1 MMAAMR
7 TLALAALLCL
17 SPLVAA
23 CGDDSPAAG
32 DARVT
37 VVATTTQAADLARA
51 VGGARAEVVGLIPAN
66 ADPHDYEVR
75 PGDAKALAD
84 ADLVIRSGGD
94 VDDWLDSAIEG
105 SGADVSELTL
115 IDHVQT
121 REGGH
126 AHEDEE
132 HAGEEEHAEG
142 EEEHEIDP
150 HWWQDPRNAEAAVAE
165 IERALSSADAEG
177 AATYARNADA
187 YTAKLT
193 ALDRAVAKCVQQIPA
208 AQRKLV
214 TTHDALGY
222 YAARYGLEVVGAVIP
237 SLSTQAQASAGEVDE
252 LVQTIER
259 EHVKAI
265 FAESSV
271 NPDLERLIADQSG
284 ATIGKALWAD
294 TLGPKGSD
302 GDTYLKSIASNTR
315 AIASGLTGGAVS
327 CTLPD

>member
-1 MMAAMR
+1 MR
-7 TLALAALLCL
+7 SLLLAALLCL
-17 SPLVAA
+17 APLVSA
-23 CGDDSPAAG
+23 CGDDDSTAAG
-32 DARVT
+32 GGSVT

-51 VGGARAEVVGLIPAN
+51 VGGNRANVVGLIPAN

-75 PGDAKALAD
+75 PGDVKALAD

-94 VDDWLDSAIEG
+94 LDDWLESAIES
-105 SGADVSELTL
+105 SGADAPELTL
-115 IDHVQT
+115 IDHVRTLQ
-121 REGGH
+121 G
-126 AHEDEE
+126 EDEV
-132 HAGEEEHAEG
+132 
-142 EEEHEIDP
+142 DP
-150 HWWQDPRNAEAAVAE
+150 HWWQDPRNAENAVAE
-165 IERALSSADAEG
+165 IEKALSAADADG
-177 AATYARNADA
+177 AATYERNAAA

-193 ALDRAVAKCVQQIPA
+193 ALDHTVAACIDKIPA
-208 AQRKLV
+208 EQRKLV

-222 YAARYGLEVVGAVIP
+222 YADRYGLEVIGAVIP

-252 LVQTIER
+252 LVDTIER

-271 NPDLERLIADQSG
+271 NPKLEQQIADQAG

-294 TLGPKGSD
+294 SLGPQGSD

-315 AIASGLTGGAVS
+315 AIASGLSGGTVD

>member
-1 MMAAMR
+1 MPASR

-17 SPLVAA
+17 VPLVSA
-23 CGDDSPAAG
+23 CGDDDSTAAG
-32 DARVT
+32 DTSVT

-51 VGGARAEVVGLIPAN
+51 VGGDRARVVGLIPAN

-75 PGDAKALAD
+75 PGDIKALTD

-94 VDDWLDSAIEG
+94 LDDWLASAIES
-105 SGADVSELTL
+105 SGTDASELTL

-121 REGGH
+121 LEGGH
-126 AHEDEE
+126 
-132 HAGEEEHAEG
+132 EEEHG
-142 EEEHEIDP
+142 VDP

-165 IERALSSADAEG
+165 IEKALSAADADG

-193 ALDRAVAKCVQQIPA
+193 ALDRAVAACLDKIPA

-222 YAARYGLEVVGAVIP
+222 YANRYGLEVVGAVIP
-237 SLSTQAQASAGEVDE
+237 SLSTQAQASAGEVDG
-252 LVQTIER
+252 LIDTIKR
-259 EHVKAI
+259 EQVKAI

-271 NPDLERLIADQSG
+271 NPKLEQVIADQSG

-294 TLGPKGSD
+294 TLGPEGSD

-315 AIASGLTGGAVS
+315 AIADGLSGGAVS

>member
-1 MMAAMR
+1 MR
-7 TLALAALLCL
+7 SLLLAALLCL
-17 SPLVAA
+17 APLVSA
-23 CGDDSPAAG
+23 CGDDDSTAAG
-32 DARVT
+32 GGSVT

-51 VGGARAEVVGLIPAN
+51 VGGERANVVGLIPAN

-75 PGDAKALAD
+75 PGDVKALAD

-94 VDDWLDSAIEG
+94 LDDWLESAIES
-105 SGADVSELTL
+105 SGADAPELTL
-115 IDHVQT
+115 IDHVRTLQ
-121 REGGH
+121 G
-126 AHEDEE
+126 EDEV
-132 HAGEEEHAEG
+132 
-142 EEEHEIDP
+142 DP
-150 HWWQDPRNAEAAVAE
+150 HWWQDPRNAESAVAE
-165 IERALSSADAEG
+165 IEKALSAADADG
-177 AATYARNADA
+177 AATYERNAAA

-193 ALDRAVAKCVQQIPA
+193 ALDHAVAACIDKIPA
-208 AQRKLV
+208 EQRKLV

-222 YAARYGLEVVGAVIP
+222 YADRYGLEVIGAVIP

-252 LVQTIER
+252 LVDTIER

-271 NPDLERLIADQSG
+271 NPKLEQQIADQAG

-294 TLGPKGSD
+294 SLGPQGSD

-315 AIASGLTGGAVS
+315 AIASGLSGGTVD